1 MKNSVKAL
9 KWLCFILK
17 IVIFLVLFAPFLK
30 YKCKGVMENMNI
42 GLKTAMIQD
51 LEKLNYEVSHY
62 DKKIMDT
69 IVILYEQI
77 KDCDKELK
85 KEGLI
90 IVVDEKVKA
99 NPRMDVKL
107 KLLSTL
113 KSYLGMFPLD
123 IKTKMT
129 ILIEN
134 EIDEEVYG
142 ADESFAESLV
152 LEM

>member
-1 MKNSVKAL
+1 
-9 KWLCFILK
+9 
-17 IVIFLVLFAPFLK
+17 
-30 YKCKGVMENMNI
+30 MNI

-51 LEKLNYEVSHY
+51 LNKLGYEVSNY
-62 DKKIMDT
+62 DKKIIDT
-69 IVILYEQI
+69 IVTLYQQI

-85 KEGLI
+85 NEGLLME
-90 IVVDEKVKA
+90 VDGKIKA
-99 NPRMDVKL
+99 NPRLDVKL

-113 KSYLGMFPLD
+113 KSYLTMFPLD

-142 ADESFAESLV
+142 TDDTFADGLI

>member
-1 MKNSVKAL
+1 
-9 KWLCFILK
+9 
-17 IVIFLVLFAPFLK
+17 
-30 YKCKGVMENMNI
+30 MNI

-51 LEKLNYEVSHY
+51 LNKLGYEVSNY
-62 DKKIMDT
+62 DKKIIDT
-69 IVILYEQI
+69 IVTLYQQI

-85 KEGLI
+85 KEGLLME
-90 IVVDEKVKA
+90 VDGKIKS
-99 NPRMDVKL
+99 NPRLDVKL

-113 KSYLGMFPLD
+113 KGYLTMFPLD

-129 ILIEN
+129 ILVEN

-142 ADESFAESLV
+142 TDDTFADSLV

>member
-1 MKNSVKAL
+1 
-9 KWLCFILK
+9 
-17 IVIFLVLFAPFLK
+17 
-30 YKCKGVMENMNI
+30 MNI

-51 LEKLNYEVSHY
+51 LEGLGYEVSNY
-62 DKKIMDT
+62 DKKIIDT
-69 IVILYEQI
+69 IVTLYQQI

-85 KEGLI
+85 KEGLLI
-90 IVVDEKVKA
+90 EVDGKIKS
-99 NPRMDVKL
+99 NPRLDVKL

-113 KSYLGMFPLD
+113 KSYLTMFPLD

-142 ADESFAESLV
+142 TDDTFADGLI

>member
-1 MKNSVKAL
+1 
-9 KWLCFILK
+9 
-17 IVIFLVLFAPFLK
+17 
-30 YKCKGVMENMNI
+30 MNI

-51 LEKLNYEVSHY
+51 LNKLGYEVSPY

-69 IVILYEQI
+69 IVILYNQI
-77 KDCDKELK
+77 KDCDKDLK
-85 KEGLI
+85 KDGLVI
-90 IVVDEKVKA
+90 TVDGKVKA
-99 NPRMDVKL
+99 NPRVDIKL
-107 KLLSTL
+107 KLLSSL

-129 ILIEN
+129 ILIEQ

-142 ADESFAESLV
+142 ADESFADDLI

>member
-1 MKNSVKAL
+1 
-9 KWLCFILK
+9 
-17 IVIFLVLFAPFLK
+17 
-30 YKCKGVMENMNI
+30 MNI

-51 LEKLNYEVSHY
+51 LEGLGYKVSHY
-62 DKKIMDT
+62 DKKIIDM
-69 IVILYEQI
+69 IVTLYEQI

-85 KEGLI
+85 NEGLLME
-90 IVVDEKVKA
+90 VDGKIKA
-99 NPRMDVKL
+99 NPRLDVKL

-113 KSYLGMFPLD
+113 KGYLAMFPLD

-129 ILIEN
+129 ILVEN

-142 ADESFAESLV
+142 TDDTFADSLV

>member
-1 MKNSVKAL
+1 
-9 KWLCFILK
+9 
-17 IVIFLVLFAPFLK
+17 
-30 YKCKGVMENMNI
+30 MNI

-77 KDCDKELK
+77 KDCDKKLK

-90 IVVDEKVKA
+90 IVVDGKAKA
-99 NPRMDVKL
+99 NPRVDIKL
-107 KLLSTL
+107 KLLSSL

-123 IKTKMT
+123 IKTKM
-129 ILIEN
+129 IMLIEN

-142 ADESFAESLV
+142 TDDTFADSLV

>member
-1 MKNSVKAL
+1 M
-9 KWLCFILK
+9 
-17 IVIFLVLFAPFLK
+17 LFAPFLK

-77 KDCDKELK
+77 KDCDKDLK
-85 KEGLI
+85 KYGLVI
-90 IVVDEKVKA
+90 TVDGKVKA
-99 NPRMDVKL
+99 NPRVDIKL
-107 KLLSTL
+107 KLLSSL

-123 IKTKMT
+123 IKTKM
-129 ILIEN
+129 IMLIEN

-142 ADESFAESLV
+142 TDDTFADSLV

>member
-1 MKNSVKAL
+1 M
-9 KWLCFILK
+9 
-17 IVIFLVLFAPFLK
+17 LFAPFLK

-51 LEKLNYEVSHY
+51 LNKLGYEVSHY

-85 KEGLI
+85 KYGLVI
-90 IVVDEKVKA
+90 TVDGKVKA
-99 NPRMDVKL
+99 NPRVDIKL
-107 KLLSTL
+107 KLLSSL

>member
-1 MKNSVKAL
+1 M
-9 KWLCFILK
+9 
-17 IVIFLVLFAPFLK
+17 LFAPFLK

-77 KDCDKELK
+77 KDCDKKLK

-90 IVVDEKVKA
+90 IVVDGKAKA
-99 NPRMDVKL
+99 NPRVDIKL
-107 KLLSTL
+107 KLLSSL

-123 IKTKMT
+123 IKTKM
-129 ILIEN
+129 IMLIEN
-134 EIDEEVYG
+134 EIDEEVFGIDDSY
-142 ADESFAESLV
+142 AESLV

>member
-1 MKNSVKAL
+1 
-9 KWLCFILK
+9 
-17 IVIFLVLFAPFLK
+17 
-30 YKCKGVMENMNI
+30 MNI

-51 LEKLNYEVSHY
+51 LNKLGYEVSNY
-62 DKKIMDT
+62 DKKIIDT
-69 IVILYEQI
+69 IVTLYQQI

-85 KEGLI
+85 KEGLLMD
-90 IVVDEKVKA
+90 VDGKIKS
-99 NPRMDVKL
+99 NPRLDVKL

-113 KSYLGMFPLD
+113 KGYLTMFPLD

-129 ILIEN
+129 ILVEN

-142 ADESFAESLV
+142 TDDTFADSLV

>member
-1 MKNSVKAL
+1 
-9 KWLCFILK
+9 
-17 IVIFLVLFAPFLK
+17 
-30 YKCKGVMENMNI
+30 MNI

-51 LEKLNYEVSHY
+51 LNKLGYEVSPY

-77 KDCDKELK
+77 KDCDKDLK
-85 KEGLI
+85 KYGLVI
-90 IVVDEKVKA
+90 TVDGKVKA
-99 NPRMDVKL
+99 NPRVDIKL
-107 KLLSTL
+107 KLLSSL

-129 ILIEN
+129 ILIEQ

-142 ADESFAESLV
+142 ADESFADDLI

>member
-1 MKNSVKAL
+1 
-9 KWLCFILK
+9 
-17 IVIFLVLFAPFLK
+17 
-30 YKCKGVMENMNI
+30 MNI

-51 LEKLNYEVSHY
+51 LESLGYEVSNY
-62 DKKIMDT
+62 DKKIIDT
-69 IVILYEQI
+69 IVTLYQQI

-85 KEGLI
+85 NEGLLME
-90 IVVDEKVKA
+90 VDGKIKA
-99 NPRMDVKL
+99 NPRLDVKL

-113 KSYLGMFPLD
+113 KSYLTMFPLD

-129 ILIEN
+129 ILVEN

-142 ADESFAESLV
+142 TDDTFADGLI

>member
-1 MKNSVKAL
+1 M
-9 KWLCFILK
+9 
-17 IVIFLVLFAPFLK
+17 LFAPFLK

-51 LEKLNYEVSHY
+51 LNKLGYEVSPY

-77 KDCDKELK
+77 KDCDKKLK
-85 KEGLI
+85 KEGLVI
-90 IVVDEKVKA
+90 TVDGKVKA
-99 NPRMDVKL
+99 NPRVDIKL
-107 KLLSTL
+107 KLLSSL

-129 ILIEN
+129 ILIEQ

-142 ADESFAESLV
+142 ADESFADDLI

>member
-1 MKNSVKAL
+1 
-9 KWLCFILK
+9 
-17 IVIFLVLFAPFLK
+17 
-30 YKCKGVMENMNI
+30 MNI

-51 LEKLNYEVSHY
+51 LNKLGYEVSNY
-62 DKKIMDT
+62 DKKIIDT
-69 IVILYEQI
+69 IVTLYQQI

-85 KEGLI
+85 NEGLLME
-90 IVVDEKVKA
+90 VDGKIKA
-99 NPRMDVKL
+99 NPRLDVKL

-113 KSYLGMFPLD
+113 KGYLTMFPLD

-142 ADESFAESLV
+142 TDDTFADGLI

>member
-1 MKNSVKAL
+1 
-9 KWLCFILK
+9 
-17 IVIFLVLFAPFLK
+17 
-30 YKCKGVMENMNI
+30 MNI

-77 KDCDKELK
+77 KDCDKKLK

-90 IVVDEKVKA
+90 IVVDGKAKA
-99 NPRMDVKL
+99 NPRVDIKL
-107 KLLSTL
+107 KLLSSL

-123 IKTKMT
+123 IKTKM
-129 ILIEN
+129 IMLIEN
-134 EIDEEVYG
+134 EIDEEVFG
-142 ADESFAESLV
+142 IDDTFADSLV

>member
-1 MKNSVKAL
+1 
-9 KWLCFILK
+9 
-17 IVIFLVLFAPFLK
+17 
-30 YKCKGVMENMNI
+30 MNI

-51 LEKLNYEVSHY
+51 LEGLGYEVSNY
-62 DKKIMDT
+62 DKKIIDT
-69 IVILYEQI
+69 IVTLYQQI

-85 KEGLI
+85 KEGLLI
-90 IVVDEKVKA
+90 EVDGKIKS
-99 NPRMDVKL
+99 NPRLDVKL

-113 KSYLGMFPLD
+113 KGYLAMFPLD

-129 ILIEN
+129 ILVEN

-142 ADESFAESLV
+142 TDDTFADSLV

>member
-1 MKNSVKAL
+1 
-9 KWLCFILK
+9 
-17 IVIFLVLFAPFLK
+17 
-30 YKCKGVMENMNI
+30 MNI
-42 GLKTAMIQD
+42 GLKRAMIQD
-51 LEKLNYEVSHY
+51 LENLGYEVSHY
-62 DKKIMDT
+62 DKKIMDM
-69 IVILYEQI
+69 IVTLYEQV

-85 KEGLI
+85 KEGLLVEI
-90 IVVDEKVKA
+90 DSKIKA
-99 NPRMDVKL
+99 NPRLDVKL

-113 KSYLGMFPLD
+113 KSYLNIFPLD

-142 ADESFAESLV
+142 TDDTFADDLI

>member
-1 MKNSVKAL
+1 
-9 KWLCFILK
+9 
-17 IVIFLVLFAPFLK
+17 
-30 YKCKGVMENMNI
+30 MNI

>member
-1 MKNSVKAL
+1 
-9 KWLCFILK
+9 
-17 IVIFLVLFAPFLK
+17 
-30 YKCKGVMENMNI
+30 MNI

-90 IVVDEKVKA
+90 IVVDEKV

>member
-1 MKNSVKAL
+1 
-9 KWLCFILK
+9 
-17 IVIFLVLFAPFLK
+17 
-30 YKCKGVMENMNI
+30 MNI

-51 LEKLNYEVSHY
+51 LESLGYEVSNY
-62 DKKIMDT
+62 DKKIIDT
-69 IVILYEQI
+69 IVTLYQQI

-85 KEGLI
+85 NEGLLME
-90 IVVDEKVKA
+90 VDGKIKA
-99 NPRMDVKL
+99 NPRLDVKL

-113 KSYLGMFPLD
+113 KSYLTMFPLD

-142 ADESFAESLV
+142 TDDTFADGLI

>member
-1 MKNSVKAL
+1 
-9 KWLCFILK
+9 
-17 IVIFLVLFAPFLK
+17 
-30 YKCKGVMENMNI
+30 MNI

-51 LEKLNYEVSHY
+51 LEGLGYEVSNY
-62 DKKIMDT
+62 DKKIIDT
-69 IVILYEQI
+69 IVTLYQQI

-85 KEGLI
+85 NEGLLME
-90 IVVDEKVKA
+90 VDGKIKS
-99 NPRMDVKL
+99 NPRLDVKL

-113 KSYLGMFPLD
+113 KSYLTMFPLD

-142 ADESFAESLV
+142 TDDTFADGLI

>member
-1 MKNSVKAL
+1 
-9 KWLCFILK
+9 
-17 IVIFLVLFAPFLK
+17 
-30 YKCKGVMENMNI
+30 MNI

-51 LEKLNYEVSHY
+51 LKKLGYEVSNY
-62 DKKIMDT
+62 DKKIIDT
-69 IVILYEQI
+69 IVTLYQQI
-77 KDCDKELK
+77 KDCDKDLK
-85 KEGLI
+85 KEGLLME
-90 IVVDEKVKA
+90 VDGKIKS
-99 NPRMDVKL
+99 NPRLDVKL

-113 KSYLGMFPLD
+113 KGYLTMFPLD

-142 ADESFAESLV
+142 TDDTFADSLV

>member
-1 MKNSVKAL
+1 
-9 KWLCFILK
+9 
-17 IVIFLVLFAPFLK
+17 
-30 YKCKGVMENMNI
+30 MNI

-51 LEKLNYEVSHY
+51 LNKLGYEVSNY
-62 DKKIMDT
+62 DKKIIDT
-69 IVILYEQI
+69 IVTLYQQI

-85 KEGLI
+85 KEGLLI
-90 IVVDEKVKA
+90 EVDGKIKS
-99 NPRMDVKL
+99 NPRLDVKL

-113 KSYLGMFPLD
+113 KSYLTMFPLD

-129 ILIEN
+129 ILVEN

-142 ADESFAESLV
+142 TDDTFADSLV

>member
-1 MKNSVKAL
+1 
-9 KWLCFILK
+9 
-17 IVIFLVLFAPFLK
+17 
-30 YKCKGVMENMNI
+30 MNI

-77 KDCDKELK
+77 KDCDKDLK
-85 KEGLI
+85 KDGLVI
-90 IVVDEKVKA
+90 TVDGKVKA
-99 NPRMDVKL
+99 NPRVDIKL
-107 KLLSTL
+107 KLLSSL

-129 ILIEN
+129 ILIEQ

-142 ADESFAESLV
+142 ADESFADDLI